1 MDSVEVKRRKKGTI
15 SILFYTSM
23 TLSMTMTRLP
33 HRCALM
39 YLKLEQTKCD
49 AGPGTNKSP
58 ALNFSSR
65 GRTIIR
71 VSFRQTGSNIQSIN
85 KDMLKIN

>member
-49 AGPGTNKSP
+49 AGTNKSP

-71 VSFRQTGSNIQSIN
+71 VSFRQTGSNIQSKN